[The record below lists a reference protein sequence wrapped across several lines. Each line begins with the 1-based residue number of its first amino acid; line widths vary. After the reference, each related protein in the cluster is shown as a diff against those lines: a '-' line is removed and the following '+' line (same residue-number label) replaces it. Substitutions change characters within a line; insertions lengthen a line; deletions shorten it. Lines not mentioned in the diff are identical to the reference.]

1 MQINKDE
8 IQRPTLITPFL
19 SEELTPDNE
28 FLTYVDTNNDCKSV
42 TQTTNYIKTDSNS
55 LIHRTADDEFFCKQ
69 CTVFPQV
76 HDKSIFFHDV
86 NNDYKIVF
94 KVHLVDTQIFEELHS
109 VKDFHILKPHSHN
122 YM

>member
-8 IQRPTLITPFL
+8 IQRSTLITPFL

-42 TQTTNYIKTDSNS
+42 TQTTNNS
-55 LIHRTADDEFFCKQ
+55 KKQ
-69 CTVFPQV
+69 HKKNF
-76 HDKSIFFHDV
+76 
-86 NNDYKIVF
+86 
-94 KVHLVDTQIFEELHS
+94 
-109 VKDFHILKPHSHN
+109 KPHSHN